1 MITGKQ
7 LRILREK
14 AGLKRKDLALILGIT
29 TNISQR
35 MCNIENGHTNLSQKK
50 MQEWATAC
58 GATIDT
64 IIIQHKE

>member
-1 MITGKQ
+1 MITGTQ

-14 AGLKRKDLALILGIT
+14 AKLSRKELALKIGIKD
-29 TNISQR
+29 NIPQR
-35 MCNIENGHTNLSQKK
+35 MCNIENGRTNLSQKK
-50 MQEWATAC
+50 MQIWATAC

>member
-1 MITGKQ
+1 MVTGKQ

-14 AGLKRKDLALILGIT
+14 AKLSRKELALKIGIT
-29 TNISQR
+29 TNIAQR

-50 MQEWATAC
+50 MQLWATVC

-64 IIIQHKE
+64 YIIEHQK